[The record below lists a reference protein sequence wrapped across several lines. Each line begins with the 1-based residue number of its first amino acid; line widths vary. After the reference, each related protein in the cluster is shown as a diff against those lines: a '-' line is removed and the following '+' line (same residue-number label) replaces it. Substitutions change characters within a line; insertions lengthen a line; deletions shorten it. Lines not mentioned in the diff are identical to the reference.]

1 MLGFG
6 SCPSSHC
13 TSYSRRPFVNRALPS
28 CGPKWVGQRCIPSH
42 LHQRREGEVGSSP
55 DEQEWEG
62 TAWGGMAGVCT
73 ILVYAEPW
81 GLFSKLVSAKK
92 GDWKAISGWKASLSG
107 MVSGLHALA
116 LYSEAINFKALWSLA
131 LRHTQKMNSSQA
143 VSYLDRDPTLILMDT
158 IEPRLAVCVKSPVTF
173 GCLNKECVN

>member
-1 MLGFG
+1 
-6 SCPSSHC
+6 
-13 TSYSRRPFVNRALPS
+13 
-28 CGPKWVGQRCIPSH
+28 
-42 LHQRREGEVGSSP
+42 
-55 DEQEWEG
+55 
-62 TAWGGMAGVCT
+62 
-73 ILVYAEPW
+73 
-81 GLFSKLVSAKK
+81 
-92 GDWKAISGWKASLSG
+92 